1 MKWCSKCRKPGVHA
15 SYRYEL
21 KAADFTYIFLEIAKY
36 SNVDFYFLQF
46 LESKYQ
52 YFSKI
57 YKKLTRGSVDEME
70 TPFLKLRF
78 TLNYAYSPF
87 KEKSIQRHIMN
98 ITNTKSCMFPSHENI
113 LIPKNKVLLF
123 LVGHTVHTNFTIF
136 KAYIKRSCY

>member
-1 MKWCSKCRKPGVHA
+1 MHA

-87 KEKSIQRHIMN
+87 KD
-98 ITNTKSCMFPSHENI
+98 I
-113 LIPKNKVLLF
+113 L
-123 LVGHTVHTNFTIF
+123 
-136 KAYIKRSCY
+136 